1 MSRFVRA
8 LQGGGKNGV
17 EEGRFVFISGATTS
31 FNRFGQWV
39 SRVVKMKGSL
49 GPRENST

>member
-8 LQGGGKNGV
+8 WLRYRGGKNGV
-17 EEGRFVFISGATTS
+17 EEGRFVFISDE
-31 FNRFGQWV
+31 FQPVRPWV